1 MRWREG
7 STNYSSGSVSLLGT
21 AQSIC
26 VYDNG
31 TTTCDKGYSLNTAGN
46 CFSQGIGTIN
56 SGGACV
62 SDYQGSLFSDA
73 GVHRRSDSVSA
84 SFYFYAGGEESGL
97 LKEIISSYG
106 VAKTENLYSKGS
118 TSAGGFD
125 IFLVSSECAGSVPNV
140 LAGVSVSAVFK
151 ILQFDSGFV
160 RREYNTFSD
169 YFSLDVF
176 GTFSVVHP
184 EYFFGVAEKESKIVV
199 EDDTEATYSTVASGI
214 GVPDGT
220 INPQEDEDNPVS
232 VCVGDLDEPTIE
244 NITPGKY
251 TVLNQVGDNISF
263 DIVDAIGGVN
273 KSSVYITVSG
283 NLTTQSE
290 GTDIVSAGVALGAV
304 SSFDGD
310 ENRYSFSYNP
320 SSDWAENEKVY
331 ITVTGTDQV
340 PDKDGVPFSCTDG
353 TPNPFGYSWYYKA
366 ENTED
371 LSASITALADTD
383 PPYLAGIS
391 PSPWLGGVDNTDAVT
406 FFVLDDHAGV
416 DLSSLYV
423 YINDTAVV
431 EAGAPVSTDYSV
443 SPVSNG
449 YYFKYTNIS
458 GFSFGSRV
466 YVRVIADDLYSIAPN
481 RLDYSYYFDVVSS
494 DTLTIDN
501 FYPEVGI
508 TWDPELVDISVD
520 ITDRVYDVDDSGLY
534 LNINGAICPGSLST
548 IYGNRDLTAISGSES
563 LSGVTLSGSEVSS
576 FYANGVTVSGTVL
589 YGGVTTSGEVSG
601 GYITSLPPPY
611 DLTPSGYV
619 VQSYIQTGVLV
630 SGVLDTTL
638 VSGVNWDG
646 KDIGS
651 SVYDIDISHLHSEN
665 TTTTGT
671 IISGSIGRTLVC
683 HPDND
688 FKYQGGIDVLV
699 HGENLNSQA
708 PVTSEQTYNLFYG
721 YNVKYFDSSFE
732 HSKKISV
739 YLGAD
744 NVDRF
749 KNRLD
754 YGSLFTTIDQP
765 SVDMSASI
773 TGIAPWSNLPASIF
787 PQGPIHQ
794 YGETIEVEVYVED
807 VEGNQ
812 LGPYTFSYTIENE

>member
-7 STNYSSGSVSLLGT
+7 STNYSSGSVSLLGS
-21 AQSIC
+21 APSIC
-26 VYDNG
+26 IYDNG
-31 TTTCDKGYSLNTAGN
+31 TTTCDRGYSLNTVGN

-56 SGGACV
+56 SGDSCV
-62 SDYQGSLFSDA
+62 SDYQGSLFSNADI
-73 GVHRRSDSVSA
+73 HRRSDSVSA
-84 SFYFYAGGEESGL
+84 PFYLYVGGEESGF
-97 LKEIISSYG
+97 LKEVISAYG
-106 VAKTENLYSKGS
+106 VAKTENLYAKDSMY
-118 TSAGGFD
+118 AGGFD
-125 IFLVSSECAGSVPNV
+125 ILLVSSECAGNMPNI
-140 LAGVSVSAVFK
+140 LAGVSVSAAFK
-151 ILQFDSGFV
+151 ILRFDSGFV
-160 RREYNTFSD
+160 RREYNTSSD

-184 EYFFGVAEKESKIVV
+184 EYFFGAVEKESKIVV
-199 EDDTEATYSTVASGI
+199 EDNTEANYYTITSGI

-232 VCVGDLDEPTIE
+232 ICVGDLDEPTIE

-251 TVLNQVGDNISF
+251 TVLNQADDNISF
-263 DIVDAIGGVN
+263 DVVDAIGGVD

-290 GTDIVSAGVALGAV
+290 GTDIVSAGVPLGAV

-320 SSDWAENEKVY
+320 SSDWAENERVY
-331 ITVTGTDQV
+331 ITATGTDQV
-340 PDKDGVPFSCTDG
+340 PEQGGVPFSCTDG
-353 TPNPFGYSWYYKA
+353 TPNPFGYSWYYKV

-371 LSASITALADTD
+371 LGASITALADTD
-383 PPYLAGIS
+383 PPYLTSIA
-391 PSPWLGGVDNTDAVT
+391 PSPWLGGVDSTDDIT

-423 YINDTAVV
+423 YINSTAVV
-431 EAGAPVSTDYSV
+431 EAGSPASAGYSV

-449 YYFKYTNIS
+449 YYFKYVNTP

-534 LNINGAICPGSLST
+534 LNINGALCSGPAST
-548 IYGNRDLTAISGSES
+548 IYGNRDLTAVSGSES
-563 LSGVTLSGSEVSS
+563 LGGVTLSGSGVYG
-576 FYANGVTVSGTVL
+576 FYANGVTVSGSVL

-601 GYITSLPPPY
+601 GYIKSLPSPY
-611 DLTPSGYV
+611 DLTLSGYI

-651 SVYDIDISHLHSEN
+651 SVYDVDISYLYSEN

-671 IISGSIGRTLVC
+671 IISGSIGRTLTC

-688 FKYQGGIDVLV
+688 FRYQGGIDVLV

-708 PVTSEQTYNLFYG
+708 SVTSEQTYNLFYG
-721 YNVKYFDSSFE
+721 YNVKYFDNTFE

-739 YLGAD
+739 YLGVD
-744 NVDRF
+744 NVDRL

-754 YGSLFTTIDQP
+754 YGSFFTTIDHP

-773 TGIAPWSNLPASIF
+773 TGIAPWSSLPASIF
-787 PQGPIHQ
+787 PQGPMHR
-794 YGETIEVEVYVED
+794 YGEAIEVEVYVED

-812 LGPYTFSYTIENE
+812 LGPYTFSYTIESE